1 MTRMTRRE
9 LIRAAAVFGGGA
21 VAARIFHSPAA
32 HAFAQ
37 AAAPADQLAATRAQ
51 TAAAPIDVLK
61 LSDTLTM
68 LSGPGGNV
76 VVLNGQDGKVIVDT
90 FILGAFPALKQR
102 LDAIGSAPIKLVIDT
117 HWHFDHVDN
126 NEAFRNAGAGILA
139 HENTRKRM
147 SESHDILGM
156 HFNPAPA
163 AARPT
168 DTFTTTRTLQTNG
181 ERVDLGYIR
190 PAHTDTDIYI
200 HYTRANVLHLGDVF
214 FNGTYPFIDASTG
227 GSINGMIAGV
237 EQALK
242 VSNGTTK
249 IVPGHGPLGDR
260 AALMRY
266 RDVLADVRDRVRKL
280 KDTGRSVQDVLAAR
294 PTAHL
299 DDPWGKGFM
308 MPNDFVAIVY
318 NTL

>member
-1 MTRMTRRE
+1 MTQLTRRE
-9 LIRAAAVFGGGA
+9 LIRAAALFGGGA
-21 VAARIFHSPAA
+21 VAARVLHPSVV
-32 HAFAQ
+32 HALTQ
-37 AAAPADQLAATRAQ
+37 AAPADQLAAMRAQ
-51 TAAAPIDVLK
+51 TAAVPIEVLK
-61 LSDTLTM
+61 LADTLTM

-102 LDAIGSAPIKLVIDT
+102 LDAIGGAPITLVIDT

-126 NEAFRNAGAGILA
+126 NESFRNAGAGILA

-147 SESHDILGM
+147 SESHDLLGM
-156 HFNPAPA
+156 HFNPAPP

-168 DTFTTTRTLQTNG
+168 ETFSSTRTLQTNG
-181 ERVDLGYIR
+181 ERVELGYIR

-214 FNGTYPFIDASTG
+214 FNGFYPFIDASTG
-227 GSINGMIAGV
+227 GSINGMIAGA
-237 EQALK
+237 EQGLK
-242 VSNGTTK
+242 LSNPTTK
-249 IVPGHGPLGDR
+249 IVPGHGPLADR
-260 AALMRY
+260 AALTRY
-266 RDVLADVRDRVRKL
+266 RDVLVDVRDRVKKL
-280 KDTGRSVQDVLAAR
+280 KDAGRSVQDVVAAR

>member
-1 MTRMTRRE
+1 MTQLTRRE
-9 LIRAAAVFGGGA
+9 LIRAAALFGGGA
-21 VAARIFHSPAA
+21 VAARALHPSVV
-32 HAFAQ
+32 HALTQ
-37 AAAPADQLAATRAQ
+37 AAPADQLAAMRAQ
-51 TAAAPIDVLK
+51 TAAVPIEVVK
-61 LSDTLTM
+61 LADTLTM

-102 LDAIGSAPIKLVIDT
+102 LDAIGGAPIKLVIDT

-126 NEAFRNAGAGILA
+126 NQSFRDAGAGILA

-147 SESHDILGM
+147 SESHDLLGM
-156 HFNPAPA
+156 HFNPAPPA
-163 AARPT
+163 ALPT
-168 DTFTTTRTLQTNG
+168 DTFSSTRTLQTNG
-181 ERVDLGYIR
+181 ERVELGYIR
-190 PAHTDTDIYI
+190 PAHTDTDIHI

-214 FNGTYPFIDASTG
+214 FNGFYPFIDASTG
-227 GSINGMIAGV
+227 GSINGMIAGA
-237 EQALK
+237 EHGLK
-242 VSNGTTK
+242 LSNATTK
-249 IVPGHGPLGDR
+249 IVPGHGPLADR
-260 AALMRY
+260 AALTRY
-266 RDVLADVRDRVRKL
+266 RDVLVDVRDRVKKL
-280 KDTGRSVQDVLAAR
+280 KDAGRSVQDVLAAR

>member
-1 MTRMTRRE
+1 MTMTPMTRRE

-21 VAARIFHSPAA
+21 LAARILHSSAA
-32 HAFAQ
+32 YAFTQ
-37 AAAPADQLAATRAQ
+37 AAPPADQLATMRAQ
-51 TAAAPIDVLK
+51 TAAVPIEVIK

-76 VVLNGQDGKVIVDT
+76 VALNGQDGKVIVDT

-126 NEAFRNAGAGILA
+126 NESFRNAGAGILA

-147 SESHDILGM
+147 SEPHDLLGM

-181 ERVDLGYIR
+181 ERVELSYIR

-214 FNGTYPFIDASTG
+214 FNGMYPFIDASTG
-227 GSINGMIAGV
+227 GSINGTIAGV

-242 VSNGTTK
+242 LSNATTK
-249 IVPGHGPLGDR
+249 IVPGHGPLADR
-260 AALMRY
+260 AALTRY
-266 RDVLADVRDRVRKL
+266 RDVLVD
-280 KDTGRSVQDVLAAR
+280 
-294 PTAHL
+294 
-299 DDPWGKGFM
+299 
-308 MPNDFVAIVY
+308 
-318 NTL
+318 